1 MNQPEAS
8 SHSHLLTE
16 AERQKLLV
24 EWNATD
30 MELPKA
36 SSIHELIERRAVES
50 PEALA
55 LICRDDRV
63 TYSELNARADQLASH
78 LRKLGVGP
86 ETLVGIC
93 VERSL
98 EMVIGLLGTLKSGGA
113 YVPLDPSYRKERLAL
128 MLEDARPLVL
138 VTQSTLLH
146 LLPNTGSH
154 IVCLDTFDWPAD
166 LASADHASRI
176 TQHGT
181 RNTQHASL
189 AFVLYTSGSTGKP
202 KGVMVEH
209 GNVLNFFAAMER
221 CVPRA
226 QEGSASRA
234 TTGSWLAVT
243 SPSFDISVLELFWTL
258 SRGFKVVL
266 YPGDE
271 AGLVADESS
280 IPALIRRHR
289 VTHLQCTPSGAGMM
303 LLDERTREALGQLQT
318 ILIGGE
324 AFPVK
329 LARELREIFKGALLN
344 MYGPTETTVWS
355 TT

>member
-98 EMVIGLLGTLKSGGA
+98 EMVIGLLGILKSGGA
-113 YVPLDPSYRKERLAL
+113 YVPLDPTYPKERLAL

-138 VTQSTLLH
+138 VTQSTLLD
-146 LLPNTGSH
+146 LLPKTRSH
-154 IVCLDTFDWPAD
+154 ILCIDTINRAIESHRPQQFSDQSQVTDHQSPITQHA
-166 LASADHASRI
+166 LRITHYASRITHHASRI
-176 TQHGT
+176 TH
-181 RNTQHASL
+181 HAS
-189 AFVLYTSGSTGKP
+189 
-202 KGVMVEH
+202 
-209 GNVLNFFAAMER
+209 
-221 CVPRA
+221 
-226 QEGSASRA
+226 
-234 TTGSWLAVT
+234 
-243 SPSFDISVLELFWTL
+243 
-258 SRGFKVVL
+258 
-266 YPGDE
+266 
-271 AGLVADESS
+271 
-280 IPALIRRHR
+280 
-289 VTHLQCTPSGAGMM
+289 
-303 LLDERTREALGQLQT
+303 
-318 ILIGGE
+318 
-324 AFPVK
+324 
-329 LARELREIFKGALLN
+329 
-344 MYGPTETTVWS
+344 
-355 TT
+355 